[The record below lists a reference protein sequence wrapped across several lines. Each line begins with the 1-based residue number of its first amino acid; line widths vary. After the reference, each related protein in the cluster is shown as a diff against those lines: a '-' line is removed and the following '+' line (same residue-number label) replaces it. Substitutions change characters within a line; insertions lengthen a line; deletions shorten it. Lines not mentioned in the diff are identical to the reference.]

1 MDNYFENLE
10 FLLNSS
16 LDILYSL
23 IKDLDILE
31 NINEAILNILAI
43 K

>member
-31 NINEAILNILAI
+31 NINQAILNILAI